1 MPANGVLNEGVDGSY
16 PGVTGLTDAALNE
29 KLRRMLGGAVP
40 GAIKDPDGDWRPF
53 MPVGR
58 RVLLPGRGTT
68 FVREIEGP
76 PGAPTVVLLHG
87 FMASAGLNW
96 FRAFEELGKEF
107 HVLAPDLRGHARGLR
122 SRRHVRLADCADDL
136 AVMLDQLGTGPVI
149 AAGYSMGGPVAQLL
163 WRRHPERVN
172 GLVFCATSARL
183 QDTYGTEPLTDVYLA
198 ALSAVARTTD
208 QLAAIPSA
216 GARLLR
222 RGSCPSARELPRVGG
237 RGIPAARRADAG
249 GVGPHLGALRLE
261 RLDRRSRR
269 ADVGRDDHARPPG
282 AARRAGAARHTR
294 STAPRSSSSTPA
306 TSCAPA
312 RPSASRCWLR
322 CAASRPAPSA

>member
-1 MPANGVLNEGVDGSY
+1 MPPKGAQTEGLDGAHPSAA
-16 PGVTGLTDAALNE
+16 GLTDAALGQ
-29 KLRRMLGGAVP
+29 KVRRALGSAVP

-68 FVREIEGP
+68 FVREVQGP

-96 FRAFEELGKEF
+96 FRAFEELGREF

-136 AVMLDQLGTGPVI
+136 AVMLEQLGTGPVI

-163 WRRHPERVN
+163 WRRHPERVK

-183 QDTYGTEPLTDVYLA
+183 SDTYGTEPLTDVYLA

-208 QLAAIPSA
+208 QLAAIPAA
-216 GARLLR
+216 GARVLR
-222 RGSCPSARELPRVGG
+222 RARANRPASFLEWAAAEFRRHDIRMLVESARTSARFDSTDWIGEVDVPTSVVMTTRDHLVRPDAQEQLVTAIDGAQLIEL
-237 RGIPAARRADAG
+237 DAG
-249 GVGPHLGALRLE
+249 HLA
-261 RLDRRSRR
+261 
-269 ADVGRDDHARPPG
+269 
-282 AARRAGAARHTR
+282 
-294 STAPRSSSSTPA
+294 
-306 TSCAPA
+306 CA
-312 RPSASRCWLR
+312 RPSFGEPMLRAVRNVANRAS
-322 CAASRPAPSA
+322 